1 MCLIFSIKWQ
11 VHVETDAVKHPVMN
25 LTFFLFFWFDNI
37 FTIWEIIFNL
47 AKVTFLLFPCTN
59 KSWNV
64 ISFCL
69 TFPTELARPFQIPFW
84 IIKRKQ
90 TLFSSFLGCIS
101 VLLHRWWFYNLR
113 RYIKMWLASSFSQ
126 HNCDNDQSNLFVLWN
141 ILKHILGHIEH
152 IFDRKIQKSMIL
164 YQPSAT

>member
-1 MCLIFSIKWQ
+1 MWKQMQWSIQLWTWPFFYSSGLI
-11 VHVETDAVKHPVMN
+11 
-25 LTFFLFFWFDNI
+25 TFF
-37 FTIWEIIFNL
+37 TIREIIFNL

-59 KSWNV
+59 KSRNV

-69 TFPTELARPFQIPFW
+69 TFPSELARPFQIPFW

-90 TLFSSFLGCIS
+90 TLFSSLLSCIS
-101 VLLHRWWFYNLR
+101 VQLHRWWFYNLR

-126 HNCDNDQSNLFVLWN
+126 HNCDNDQSNTFLYYEIF
-141 ILKHILGHIEH
+141 IKHILEHIEH

-164 YQPSAT
+164 LYQPSATKFF